1 MANFVPQV
9 DYTSRD
15 YASIREDLINLIP
28 LYAPDWVSRDPADFG
43 IILLEMFSYM
53 GDLLNYYVDRASNEA
68 FLSTAS
74 QRDSILKIASVLGYT
89 PTDSIPATVT
99 LTFSNSTGA
108 SIVVPANTQVATT
121 TVVNGV
127 NTQIIFETDSA
138 ITVSAGASTNV
149 AATEGETI
157 TDEIVGNSD
166 GTSDQEF
173 LLADSPVISDSI
185 SVTVNDTVY
194 TSVPYIIDAGGTD
207 AVFYSKTDAEEIT
220 SIIFGDG
227 VSGRIPPAN
236 AQILA
241 TYRVGGGV
249 QGNVNAGTLKNIITN
264 FTPGLTV
271 NNASAAAGGT
281 DAESTD
287 SIRINAPAS
296 IRAINRAVSIRD
308 YGDLGL
314 QVAGVA
320 KATALSEVYTSVN
333 LFVAPYGD
341 KGTDGSGNLTPVF
354 SQLANKIGLFFT
366 DKMPPNVSLSI
377 LPPTFVPVNITVNVY
392 ALPQFKQST
401 VKKNAET
408 ALQTILSFD
417 NVQFADRISLHYV
430 VQSLAA
436 AAGVSYSTVTQ
447 LVRDDAVSQS
457 VVVDAVCETYEI
469 PEAGTITVTVSGGI
483 ED

>member
-127 NTQIIFETDSA
+127 NTHIIFETDSA
-138 ITVSAGASTNV
+138 ITVSTGASTNV

-207 AVFYSKTDAEEIT
+207 AVFYSKTDAEDIT

-249 QGNVNAGTLKNIITN
+249 KGNDNA
-264 FTPGLTV
+264 
-271 NNASAAAGGT
+271 
-281 DAESTD
+281 
-287 SIRINAPAS
+287 
-296 IRAINRAVSIRD
+296 
-308 YGDLGL
+308 
-314 QVAGVA
+314 
-320 KATALSEVYTSVN
+320 
-333 LFVAPYGD
+333 
-341 KGTDGSGNLTPVF
+341 
-354 SQLANKIGLFFT
+354 
-366 DKMPPNVSLSI
+366 
-377 LPPTFVPVNITVNVY
+377 
-392 ALPQFKQST
+392 
-401 VKKNAET
+401 
-408 ALQTILSFD
+408 
-417 NVQFADRISLHYV
+417 
-430 VQSLAA
+430 
-436 AAGVSYSTVTQ
+436 
-447 LVRDDAVSQS
+447 
-457 VVVDAVCETYEI
+457 
-469 PEAGTITVTVSGGI
+469 
-483 ED
+483 

>member
-89 PTDSIPATVT
+89 PTDSIPATVV
-99 LTFSNSTGA
+99 LNFSNSTA
-108 SIVVPANTQVATT
+108 SSIVVPANTQVVTT
-121 TVVNGV
+121 TIVNGV
-127 NTQIIFETDSA
+127 NTQIIFETDSSV
-138 ITVSAGASTNV
+138 TVPAGGSINV
-149 AATEGETI
+149 DSTEGETI
-157 TDEIVGNSD
+157 IDEIVGNSD

-207 AVFYSKTDAEEIT
+207 AVFYSKTDAEDVT

-271 NNASAAAGGT
+271 NNSSAAAGGT

-296 IRAINRAVSIRD
+296 IRAINR
-308 YGDLGL
+308 
-314 QVAGVA
+314 
-320 KATALSEVYTSVN
+320 
-333 LFVAPYGD
+333 
-341 KGTDGSGNLTPVF
+341 
-354 SQLANKIGLFFT
+354 
-366 DKMPPNVSLSI
+366 
-377 LPPTFVPVNITVNVY
+377 
-392 ALPQFKQST
+392 
-401 VKKNAET
+401 
-408 ALQTILSFD
+408 
-417 NVQFADRISLHYV
+417 
-430 VQSLAA
+430 
-436 AAGVSYSTVTQ
+436 
-447 LVRDDAVSQS
+447 
-457 VVVDAVCETYEI
+457 
-469 PEAGTITVTVSGGI
+469 
-483 ED
+483 